1 MINPIIVIDEN
12 NDPYLYM
19 IPSQNI
25 NKKLKEAGI
34 PPVLNFIKPYNTLNE
49 QLEELNKTIQKNI
62 ISIQL
67 TSILML
73 ILIYE
78 YIFFYFKKSIMKIS
92 VLKIHGISFF
102 KRYQEY
108 IMLESI
114 CYVLLLLLSL
124 FIHTIHPIMI
134 IMILIVDWLLSLL
147 LIYALEKKD

>member
-1 MINPIIVIDEN
+1 
-12 NDPYLYM
+12 M

-34 PPVLNFIKPYNTLNE
+34 PPVLNFIKPYNTPNE

>member
-1 MINPIIVIDEN
+1 
-12 NDPYLYM
+12 M
-19 IPSQNI
+19 IPSHNI

-124 FIHTIHPIMI
+124 FIHTIHPITI
-134 IMILIVDWLLSLL
+134 IMILMVDWLLSLL
-147 LIYALEKKD
+147 LIYALERSR

>member
-1 MINPIIVIDEN
+1 
-12 NDPYLYM
+12 M
-19 IPSQNI
+19 IPSHNI

-134 IMILIVDWLLSLL
+134 IMILMVDWLLSSVSAKL
-147 LIYALEKKD
+147 YSVPKKDD

>member
-1 MINPIIVIDEN
+1 
-12 NDPYLYM
+12 M
-19 IPSQNI
+19 IPSHNI

-124 FIHTIHPIMI
+124 FIHTIHPISDHYDI
-134 IMILIVDWLLSLL
+134 DGRLASLFTSHLCLRKDQGNFLS
-147 LIYALEKKD
+147 

>member
-1 MINPIIVIDEN
+1 
-12 NDPYLYM
+12 M
-19 IPSQNI
+19 IPSHNI
-25 NKKLKEAGI
+25 NKKLKEVGI

-49 QLEELNKTIQKNI
+49 QLKELNKTIQKYI
-62 ISIQL
+62 ISIIL

-73 ILIYE
+73 ILIHE

-124 FIHTIHPIMI
+124 FIHSINPIMI
-134 IMILIVDWLLSLL
+134 LMILLVDLLLSLL
-147 LIYALEKKD
+147 LIYVLEKIKVISCLKGDELT

>member
-1 MINPIIVIDEN
+1 
-12 NDPYLYM
+12 
-19 IPSQNI
+19 
-25 NKKLKEAGI
+25 
-34 PPVLNFIKPYNTLNE
+34 
-49 QLEELNKTIQKNI
+49 
-62 ISIQL
+62 
-67 TSILML
+67 ML

-147 LIYALEKKD
+147 LIYALEKIKVISCLKGDELT

>member
-1 MINPIIVIDEN
+1 
-12 NDPYLYM
+12 M